1 MKSLDQP
8 NNDKYPTNSLNEL
21 IEKNNDDIF
30 DNFIKDTLIKSTYEY
45 YTISFN
51 ELHITFYDW
60 FKQNCTNII
69 DSSLD
74 RRSTDAVIRPTGSTD
89 AVTRPTGSTDA
100 VTRPTGSTS
109 PNKEQLDKYLFKNY
123 KKFIVYN
130 RYLCGY
136 ELKNDSDILITTD
149 LSLDHRSTYESV
161 RPIGSTIDMYKEN
174 NLEYTDKTDG
184 SYYSYQ
190 IKFNDLFTNYSTW
203 IKQNYNGKLINRKIF
218 REYLIYSERTFNRNS
233 NILYCYKFKTSNN
246 EIAKSTESKDEI
258 ARPIVSTYESI
269 KSTESTDISLDLKST
284 ITIKDITEL
293 VTKLISE
300 NKTTG
305 NTFNFNF
312 YGIKPE

>member
-89 AVTRPTGSTDA
+89 AVTRPTGSTDSVTRPTGSTDA

-109 PNKEQLDKYLFKNY
+109 PNKEQLDNYLF
-123 KKFIVYN
+123 
-130 RYLCGY
+130 
-136 ELKNDSDILITTD
+136 
-149 LSLDHRSTYESV
+149 
-161 RPIGSTIDMYKEN
+161 
-174 NLEYTDKTDG
+174 
-184 SYYSYQ
+184 
-190 IKFNDLFTNYSTW
+190 
-203 IKQNYNGKLINRKIF
+203 
-218 REYLIYSERTFNRNS
+218 
-233 NILYCYKFKTSNN
+233 
-246 EIAKSTESKDEI
+246 
-258 ARPIVSTYESI
+258 
-269 KSTESTDISLDLKST
+269 
-284 ITIKDITEL
+284 
-293 VTKLISE
+293 
-300 NKTTG
+300 
-305 NTFNFNF
+305 
-312 YGIKPE
+312 